1 MTQQNGPYRFT
12 VLPRPAPL
20 SGWRFRSYE
29 TVPGGEE
36 IECEGAIFP
45 SDSADGGELARLAA
59 LTAGEAWL
67 ASQPNPEYRDGE
79 HYMLLRFAQ
88 DAAARIGD

>member
-12 VLPRPAPL
+12 VMPRPAPL
-20 SGWRFRSYE
+20 SGWRLRGYE
-29 TVPGGEE
+29 TIPGEE
-36 IECEGAIFP
+36 VECHGAVFH
-45 SDSADGGELARLAA
+45 SDGADAGEQAHIAA
-59 LTAGEAWL
+59 LNAGEVWL

-88 DAAARIGD
+88 DAATKIGD